1 MKEFAKAFNND
12 TQVPPAI
19 RQAQKEAER
28 QKQILAVLEREQ
40 KQFEEMQKSSEA
52 FRRKVREE
60 QAKKEN
66 LEKQRAAMLSQPPG
80 MLSILVRIKALVVL
94 FHISLIILF
103 IYQKMKA
110 NKPKHHFHKSPKI

>member
-1 MKEFAKAFNND
+1 MDPGLQVLQERQRSRSETRPEESSFKRQGSTRRSVKEFAKAFNND

-40 KQFEEMQKSSEA
+40 KQFEEMQNSSEA

-66 LEKQRAAMLSQPPG
+66 LEKQRAAML
-80 MLSILVRIKALVVL
+80 A
-94 FHISLIILF
+94 
-103 IYQKMKA
+103 
-110 NKPKHHFHKSPKI
+110 